1 MKWTQIYLLV
11 LLSVFTLAPN
21 SLAAQDESPGEPDT
35 EAFLESNFLL
45 QDVYTNVLCV
55 AGDDSC
61 PSQITTRVPCLTQT
75 CSHPETTYTVASTFS
90 TIQTAADSAEPG
102 DLILIMPGRYR
113 GVEVEARGGEDGA
126 YIHFLGWGEPG
137 TIIIDAPARP
147 DVAYL
152 RHHFYFLAAHHYVIQ
167 NLAFERAENGAGVF
181 LSGYFSATGQFAH
194 HFIIT
199 DVYSHDNG
207 VWGLHTSAT
216 SSVVIQDSIF
226 TNSREEHGV
235 YISGSGDN
243 MLIRRNV
250 FQGNNAAG
258 LQINPDPQTATS
270 ELFYWLQASTGDTCG
285 WTEEAVE
292 GTGAATWEDL
302 KACYDDQGLPDLG
315 QFLEDGISEAIIVEQ
330 NVATG
335 NGAAGGAGIN
345 LASLRRSVVRN
356 NLIYG
361 NAAAAITCWD
371 NLYAEQKGLDAS
383 PFGCQDVTIVNNT
396 MVDEAAGRG
405 AVILSANSRDLTVVN
420 NIIVRDRVDAYEV
433 IEGASLGLRSSH
445 NYYSA
450 LDIEEAPGAL
460 ILDSDSASGSI
471 RAPTVADALNNFVRP
486 GFAPWVLEDA
496 GWPALHPDRPDY
508 HLRADSVLAT
518 GGDIS
523 FAPVFD
529 MSATLRSGTE
539 IGAFTV
545 TGFEAAVASAIELT
559 STAVGSTQ
567 SVPAVSAVVTPAS
580 SPPAA
585 DLFVD
590 DDNTSSVEDGSS
602 LYPYRTVQQAIDAAS
617 DGAVI
622 AVAAGTY
629 TENIVVRGV
638 SVHLYGGYAGGSSG
652 DFTTRNPAMYPSHLQ
667 GDGQDSVVTLVE
679 AGTSVVDGFRITNG
693 SRSLEGVTYCCQGGG
708 IYITGG
714 APTIVNNVIED
725 NDTRTASDP
734 NVEMVGGGIYAQNAD
749 VSILNNLIRN
759 NTSGRGAGIAV
770 AGGIIVIRGN
780 TVEGNI
786 GVSDHG
792 GGMYIA
798 ATDAE
803 ISENLIVGNEIGRDL
818 GYGWGGGII
827 VFNPGSVARLSYNRI
842 TRNYAPSVGSGV
854 FIDDGATAF
863 LDHELVYANECSSMG
878 GVGIYV
884 DGPGNGAPGSTVS
897 IRHTTVADHTC
908 ETSQGG
914 NALYV
919 EQNSTVSIQNSIL
932 WDNGGD
938 DVIVDGTSQ
947 VNITYTLSEEV
958 IEGTGNLSVDPLF
971 ADAANSDFHLRSTVG
986 RWDAANSIWVQDSSQ
1001 SPAIDAG
1008 DPASAFDAER
1018 EPNGGRADLG
1028 AYGNTAQA
1036 SMSN

>member
-1 MKWTQIYLLV
+1 
-11 LLSVFTLAPN
+11 
-21 SLAAQDESPGEPDT
+21 
-35 EAFLESNFLL
+35 
-45 QDVYTNVLCV
+45 
-55 AGDDSC
+55 
-61 PSQITTRVPCLTQT
+61 
-75 CSHPETTYTVASTFS
+75 
-90 TIQTAADSAEPG
+90 
-102 DLILIMPGRYR
+102 
-113 GVEVEARGGEDGA
+113 
-126 YIHFLGWGEPG
+126 
-137 TIIIDAPARP
+137 
-147 DVAYL
+147 
-152 RHHFYFLAAHHYVIQ
+152 
-167 NLAFERAENGAGVF
+167 
-181 LSGYFSATGQFAH
+181 
-194 HFIIT
+194 
-199 DVYSHDNG
+199 
-207 VWGLHTSAT
+207 
-216 SSVVIQDSIF
+216 
-226 TNSREEHGV
+226 
-235 YISGSGDN
+235 
-243 MLIRRNV
+243 
-250 FQGNNAAG
+250 
-258 LQINPDPQTATS
+258 
-270 ELFYWLQASTGDTCG
+270 
-285 WTEEAVE
+285 
-292 GTGAATWEDL
+292 
-302 KACYDDQGLPDLG
+302 
-315 QFLEDGISEAIIVEQ
+315 
-330 NVATG
+330 
-335 NGAAGGAGIN
+335 
-345 LASLRRSVVRN
+345 
-356 NLIYG
+356 
-361 NAAAAITCWD
+361 
-371 NLYAEQKGLDAS
+371 
-383 PFGCQDVTIVNNT
+383 
-396 MVDEAAGRG
+396 
-405 AVILSANSRDLTVVN
+405 
-420 NIIVRDRVDAYEV
+420 
-433 IEGASLGLRSSH
+433 
-445 NYYSA
+445 
-450 LDIEEAPGAL
+450 
-460 ILDSDSASGSI
+460 
-471 RAPTVADALNNFVRP
+471 
-486 GFAPWVLEDA
+486 
-496 GWPALHPDRPDY
+496 
-508 HLRADSVLAT
+508 
-518 GGDIS
+518 
-523 FAPVFD
+523 
-529 MSATLRSGTE
+529 
-539 IGAFTV
+539 
-545 TGFEAAVASAIELT
+545 
-559 STAVGSTQ
+559 
-567 SVPAVSAVVTPAS
+567 
-580 SPPAA
+580 
-585 DLFVD
+585 VD

-629 TENIVVRGV
+629 TENIGVRGV
-638 SVHLYGGYAGGSSG
+638 SVHLYGGYAGGSGG

-693 SRSLEGVTYCCQGGG
+693 SRSLEGVSYCCQGGG

-734 NVEMVGGGIYAQNAD
+734 NVEMVGGGIYAQNAN

-770 AGGIIVIRGN
+770 AGGSIVIRGN

-798 ATDAE
+798 ATAAE
-803 ISENLIVGNEIGRDL
+803 ISYNLIVGNEIGRDL

-827 VFNPGSVARLSYNRI
+827 VFNPESVAKLSYNRI

-863 LDHELVYANECSSMG
+863 LDHELVYANECNSMG

-884 DGPGNGAPGSTVS
+884 DGPGNGVPGSTVS
-897 IRHTTVADHTC
+897 IRYTTVTDHTC

-958 IEGTGNLSVDPLF
+958 IEGMGNLSVDPLF

-1018 EPNGGRADLG
+1018 QPNGGRADLG